1 MGVEG
6 VVVIEVEV
14 EVEGVIVVIA
24 VVAVVAVVGV
34 VEGAFRERIY
44 ATPTSLYG
52 R

>member
-14 EVEGVIVVIA
+14 EVEVEGVIVVI
-24 VVAVVAVVGV
+24 AVVAVVGV